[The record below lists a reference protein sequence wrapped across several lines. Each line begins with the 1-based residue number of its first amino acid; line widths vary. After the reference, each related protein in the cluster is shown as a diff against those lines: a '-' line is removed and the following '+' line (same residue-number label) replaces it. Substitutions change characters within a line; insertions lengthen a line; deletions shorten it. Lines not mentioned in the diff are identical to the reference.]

1 MKKFKIETLAS
12 ANDEIENIIDY
23 IALDSIVNA
32 LNWYDNIKEKIRS
45 LETMP
50 ERCPKAPEN
59 ELVDFTIYH
68 LVIGNYRVLYRIERD
83 AVQILHVRGAGQEYK
98 L

>member
-1 MKKFKIETLAS
+1 MKRYKIETLAS

-23 IALDSIVNA
+23 IALDSIVNT

-50 ERCPKAPEN
+50 ERCPN
-59 ELVDFTIYH
+59 TSC
-68 LVIGNYRVLYRIERD
+68 ERCW
-83 AVQILHVRGAGQEYK
+83 ARA
-98 L
+98 

>member
-1 MKKFKIETLAS
+1 MKRYKIETLAS

-59 ELVDFTIYH
+59 ELANFTIYH
-68 LVIGNYRVLYRIERD
+68 LIIGNYRVLYRIQND
-83 AVQILHVRGAGQEYK
+83 AVQILHVRGAGQEHK